1 MSSSSGQES
10 ATSTDITSSTSSS
23 NIPTPFS
30 QQQSS
35 SSETKFFRQA
45 SSDGRY
51 SSGSLEALSRR
62 GSNPDTPEN
71 TLDVKQLNEYAVG
84 NARPHQQ
91 VVVAA
96 SSSAFASPQQI
107 IDRSKSVCA
116 CSCTGWAEICIRR
129 PTGNM
134 SWVMRIQNQ
143 ISLDTNQTHESLHD
157 IISLFMPS
165 LGGVFGPDF
174 LDEPVD
180 GAGGADTASVTGSVV
195 DVQRKVSV
203 ASSDVSDTKSQDD
216 DGARRDS
223 VRLRAATS
231 TPPPPTTEDSG
242 NGIVASSSGPID
254 IPKQTQPLK
263 ESAGSFSDV
272 EPEHDEEN
280 PDVPFDDEDSRS
292 RNPVR
297 RVNSS
302 PEMSSTWRHPYHG
315 QKGGSGTVGS
325 QMPEYPYDEDLSM
338 ELEQQQK
345 KKNFGKDTR
354 LSCEAIPEEIA
365 GSTPPS
371 QPESVKE
378 SDDGGTL
385 QSKLA
390 LKAASTAMSTVKVPQ
405 PEVTAAKSTVLT
417 QSSSFPVEAIVTAS
431 TMPSGALSP
440 HNVPP
445 KKQLSADDV
454 VQLPEAPTVLGNPK
468 IKLPMDMPKVTTKPP
483 HSPAPLSPR
492 LLAKNAANKIASFA
506 PSVVG
511 GGGGGTSGGSG
522 GSGAGN
528 TGTGGSGSGNGSD
541 MIRGRSKT
549 ISVVR
554 EYDSRENHKWK
565 SGGSKCYT

>member
-1 MSSSSGQES
+1 
-10 ATSTDITSSTSSS
+10 
-23 NIPTPFS
+23 
-30 QQQSS
+30 
-35 SSETKFFRQA
+35 
-45 SSDGRY
+45 
-51 SSGSLEALSRR
+51 
-62 GSNPDTPEN
+62 
-71 TLDVKQLNEYAVG
+71 
-84 NARPHQQ
+84 
-91 VVVAA
+91 
-96 SSSAFASPQQI
+96 
-107 IDRSKSVCA
+107 
-116 CSCTGWAEICIRR
+116 
-129 PTGNM
+129 M

-180 GAGGADTASVTGSVV
+180 GVGGADAASTSVM
-195 DVQRKVSV
+195 DVRRKVSV

-223 VRLRAATS
+223 VRLRATTS
-231 TPPPPTTEDSG
+231 TPPPLPSTEDTNAG

-272 EPEHDEEN
+272 EPEHDEN
-280 PDVPFDDEDSRS
+280 SDVAFDDEDSRS

-302 PEMSSTWRHPYHG
+302 PEMSSSWRHPYHG
-315 QKGGSGTVGS
+315 QKGGGSTVGS
-325 QMPEYPYDEDLSM
+325 QMPDYPYDEDLSM

-345 KKNFGKDTR
+345 KKSFGKDTR

-378 SDDGGTL
+378 TDCGGTL
-385 QSKLA
+385 QSKLT
-390 LKAASTAMSTVKVPQ
+390 LKAASEAMTTVKQPQ

-431 TMPSGALSP
+431 TIPSGVISP
-440 HNVPP
+440 QNVPP

-454 VQLPEAPTVLGNPK
+454 VQLPDAPTVLGSGAPK

-511 GGGGGTSGGSG
+511 GGGGGGGGGTS
-522 GSGAGN
+522 
-528 TGTGGSGSGNGSD
+528 SGSGNGNANIGNGGATGSGNGGSD

-554 EYDSRENHKWK
+554 EYDSRENLKWK
-565 SGGSKCYT
+565 SGGSKLYLNRHLIL

>member
-1 MSSSSGQES
+1 
-10 ATSTDITSSTSSS
+10 
-23 NIPTPFS
+23 
-30 QQQSS
+30 
-35 SSETKFFRQA
+35 
-45 SSDGRY
+45 
-51 SSGSLEALSRR
+51 
-62 GSNPDTPEN
+62 
-71 TLDVKQLNEYAVG
+71 
-84 NARPHQQ
+84 
-91 VVVAA
+91 
-96 SSSAFASPQQI
+96 
-107 IDRSKSVCA
+107 
-116 CSCTGWAEICIRR
+116 
-129 PTGNM
+129 M

-174 LDEPVD
+174 LDEPSVD
-180 GAGGADTASVTGSVV
+180 GCGADPSSTSVSGSVV
-195 DVQRKVSV
+195 DGRRKVSV
-203 ASSDVSDTKSQDD
+203 ASSDVSDTKSQEDD
-216 DGARRDS
+216 SARRDS
-223 VRLRAATS
+223 VRLRAAN
-231 TPPPPTTEDSG
+231 TPPPPPSTEDTNAGS
-242 NGIVASSSGPID
+242 GIVASSSGPID
-254 IPKQTQPLK
+254 IPKHTQPLK

-280 PDVPFDDEDSRS
+280 PDVTFDDEDSRS

-302 PEMSSTWRHPYHG
+302 PEMSSSWRHPYNN
-315 QKGGSGTVGS
+315 QKTVGGS
-325 QMPEYPYDEDLSM
+325 YDEDLSM

-345 KKNFGKDTR
+345 KKSFGKDTR

-378 SDDGGTL
+378 TDIGGTL
-385 QSKLA
+385 QSKLSM
-390 LKAASTAMSTVKVPQ
+390 KAASEAMATVKLPQ

-431 TMPSGALSP
+431 TIPAEALSP
-440 HNVPP
+440 QNVPP

-468 IKLPMDMPKVTTKPP
+468 IKLTMDMPKVTTKPP

-511 GGGGGTSGGSG
+511 GGGGGGTSGGSSSAIGSTGNG
-522 GSGAGN
+522 GSGNG
-528 TGTGGSGSGNGSD
+528 GSD

-549 ISVVR
+549 ISVFP
-554 EYDSRENHKWK
+554 YDSRENHKWK
-565 SGGSKCYT
+565 SGGSKL